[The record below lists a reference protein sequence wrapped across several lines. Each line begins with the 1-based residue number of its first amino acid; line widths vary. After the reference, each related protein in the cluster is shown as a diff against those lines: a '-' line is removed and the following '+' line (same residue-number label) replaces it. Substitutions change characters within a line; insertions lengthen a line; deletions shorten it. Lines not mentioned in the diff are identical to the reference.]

1 MSTYWLL
8 ERIGYDFSSFDN
20 AELPVE
26 DEFPAE
32 IFPRHSTS
40 RVNRNGNESNF
51 SKFWVVFFNK
61 FFFV

>member
-51 SKFWVVFFNK
+51 SKF
-61 FFFV
+61 